1 MGAEKPFGPIG
12 TIVPTRSITA
22 AVLYFQFP
30 YHYLG
35 NVFATS
41 VLRFRFMSAPRE
53 RTSEPPVA
61 AAAKFCP
68 ECGANVAFQA
78 ERCWLCHRPLHA
90 SEIIDAEI
98 IPPPIASAR
107 LEHPF
112 RQVKLGQFSLETL
125 LMVITL
131 AAVCLGMTAA
141 APGMGIL
148 IMVIAVPALIRTV
161 MAGHQERQ
169 AGRPMSAGHKFL
181 TFLASTGIVLAV
193 VGAGCSAFLAACMA
207 SGLMALSLSDYGA
220 PNVKGDTLVIAVLG
234 FSSFVGIAASSWIF
248 WLTRPRRHL

>member
-1 MGAEKPFGPIG
+1 MAAPHESKAQP
-12 TIVPTRSITA
+12 SI
-22 AVLYFQFP
+22 
-30 YHYLG
+30 
-35 NVFATS
+35 
-41 VLRFRFMSAPRE
+41 
-53 RTSEPPVA
+53 A
-61 AAAKFCP
+61 AARKLCP
-68 ECGANVAFQA
+68 ECGANVGFQA
-78 ERCWLCHRPLHA
+78 GRCWLCHRPLE
-90 SEIIDAEI
+90 SSDIIDAEI
-98 IPPPIASAR
+98 VPPPIASAA
-107 LEHPF
+107 LDHPF
-112 RQVKLGQFSLETL
+112 RQAKFGQFSLETL

-207 SGLMALSLSDYGA
+207 SGLAAIAASNTGGA
-220 PNVKGDTLVIAVLG
+220 RANGEMLVFSVLG
-234 FSSFVGIAASSWIF
+234 FSSLVGIGAASWIF
-248 WLTRPRRHL
+248 WLTRPRRYP